1 MAVGADLREVV
12 QPGGSPPV
20 SGEAALQD
28 DLRHRVVAECSSWG
42 GTAMRRTDPTG
53 SSRELSGPELSKARA
68 RALAGSAI
76 RRRFGA
82 VAAADSVE
90 RAVEVVDDLLGY
102 GPVEAFLED
111 PGVTEIMIN
120 GPGEVWVER
129 GGILERTDARFTDA
143 SHLRSFIERVIGPLG
158 LRIDDS
164 SPIVDA
170 RLPDG
175 SRFHAVLA
183 PVARGGPVVTVRKF
197 SKVELGLGDLVRQGA
212 LSTEAAELLERAVRG
227 RANIVVSGGT
237 STGKTTLLDILSS
250 LIGPGERV
258 VTVEDAAELQLRL
271 DHVVSLEA
279 RPANSDGAGEVTLG
293 DLVRAALRM
302 RPDRIILGEVR
313 GAEALYMLQAMNT
326 GHEGSLT
333 TVHANSPADAFFR
346 IETMTLMANLGLSQE
361 AVRMQMASAL
371 DLVVHLVRLERGKRV
386 VSSISCV
393 EDGRAWPGLVT
404 LFSRAAAGRSSS
416 GSTSHGLIRVSDG
429 KSFEARLA
437 RRERSPLV
445 GLPMR
450 SHESTPAPAGRER
463 VA

>member
-1 MAVGADLREVV
+1 MAVGGDLREVV
-12 QPGGSPPV
+12 QTGGSPLAAEG
-20 SGEAALQD
+20 GELQD
-28 DLRHRVVAECSSWG
+28 DLRRRVAAECSSWSGTVKG
-42 GTAMRRTDPTG
+42 GTGTVG
-53 SSRELSGPELSKARA
+53 SSCELSGSELSKARA

-82 VAAADSVE
+82 TAEPDSVE

-111 PGVTEIMIN
+111 PRVTEIMIN

-129 GGILERTDARFTDA
+129 GGILERTAARFRDA
-143 SHLRSFIERVIGPLG
+143 AHLRSFIERVIGPLG
-158 LRIDDS
+158 LRVDDS

-197 SKVELGLGDLVRQGA
+197 AKVEFGLGDLVRQGA

-237 STGKTTLLDILSS
+237 STGKTTLLNILSS

-258 VTVEDAAELQLRL
+258 VTVEDAAELQLGL
-271 DHVVSLEA
+271 DHIVSLEA

-326 GHEGSLT
+326 GHEGSLS

-346 IETMTLMANLGLSQE
+346 IETMTLMANVGLSQE

-371 DLVVHLVRLERGKRV
+371 DLVVHLVRAERGTRV

-393 EDGRAWPGLVT
+393 EEGRAWPGLVT
-404 LFSRAAAGRSSS
+404 LFARGGTPRSWDGNASD
-416 GSTSHGLIRVSDG
+416 GLVRVSDG

-437 RRERSPLV
+437 RRARSLSG
-445 GLPMR
+445 GLPER
-450 SHESTPAPAGRER
+450 AGESTPAFAGRER